1 MGLSLRTLAGPC
13 DLTLAKG
20 LDECGLHDEL
30 DQIKGEEP
38 DEILREQVSEQIR
51 CKRSRT
57 YSDPDNADPCSGDGV
72 DLGEAPVGIG
82 GDDGGDDLGDDEGT
96 EGSGG
101 TLHEE
106 EAMRTGDGNLEI
118 EDHVEL
124 VVVDVL
130 AAVCLSVRER
140 DTELVLK
147 EGSLDDDNDRAM
159 L

>member
-1 MGLSLRTLAGPC
+1 M
-13 DLTLAKG
+13 
-20 LDECGLHDEL
+20 
-30 DQIKGEEP
+30 
-38 DEILREQVSEQIR
+38 
-51 CKRSRT
+51 
-57 YSDPDNADPCSGDGV
+57 

-106 EAMRTGDGNLEI
+106 EAMRTDDGNLEI
-118 EDHVEL
+118 DDHVEL

-147 EGSLDDDNDRAM
+147 KGSLDDDNDKGDAVVSN
-159 L
+159 